1 MAALADWIAANP
13 IYGYFLGIY
22 FGIMIVDVFYSFKVV
37 EKIRT
42 WAKDKNIVVRYEELK
57 ETIKARATALK
68 QKHSFLLP
76 FKTNRGLNKELEEIS
91 SEEHKQ

>member
-1 MAALADWIAANP
+1 MVDAFVKNKY
-13 IYGYFLGIY
+13 YGNNLVKPEGIL
-22 FGIMIVDVFYSFKVV
+22 FDR
-37 EKIRT
+37 KIHMKLSVIKSQV
-42 WAKDKNIVVRYEELK
+42 KDKNIVVRYEELK

-91 SEEHKQ
+91 SEEHK